1 MNEWK
6 FSRSKY
12 CFNEKRKTLD
22 FTSLDIGFQDQP
34 KLLAVRNKWH
44 RISRPIKTLSSQK
57 QKQELKWNLTKA
69 KLFNWNETEQNRIH
83 PIKRLG
89 IWVKTEKVRVMH
101 EKVVI
106 NRKKGL
112 LFCGLISASVGK
124 TRRHQKTEMIWND
137 SKC

>member
-1 MNEWK
+1 MENVNKLNFEWMEILK
-6 FSRSKY
+6 IEILFQWKKE
-12 CFNEKRKTLD
+12 N
-22 FTSLDIGFQDQP
+22 IG
-34 KLLAVRNKWH
+34 LHISWH
-44 RISRPIKTLSSQK
+44 RISRPTKTLRSQKQK
-57 QKQELKWNLTKA
+57 QKQELKGDLTKA

-83 PIKRLG
+83 PINRLG